1 LLAMRGG
8 GEVISGSWEC
18 GRSDAKGLEALVCA
32 DRQLAG
38 TVWVWHREAGGR
50 RDGSCSRHGR
60 AVTVWGSGAGDVE
73 EAAWTLEDGSERKH
87 GSWKSMWWHTS
98 GSIWHESR

>member
-1 LLAMRGG
+1 MLAMRGG

-50 RDGSCSRHGR
+50 RDGGCSRHGSCDSLGQ
-60 AVTVWGSGAGDVE
+60 WSGRCERSSLDAGGRQRKGTWVME
-73 EAAWTLEDGSERKH
+73 EYVVAYERLN
-87 GSWKSMWWHTS
+87 MA
-98 GSIWHESR
+98 